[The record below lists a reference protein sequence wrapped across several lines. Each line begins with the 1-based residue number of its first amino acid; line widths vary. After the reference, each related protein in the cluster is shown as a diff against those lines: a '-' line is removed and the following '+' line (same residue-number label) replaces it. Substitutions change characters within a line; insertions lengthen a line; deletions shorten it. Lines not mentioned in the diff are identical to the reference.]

1 MNKLPDYS
9 EYLNKP
15 GMLEYIEQEWQ
26 KSTIHEHQADFVLN
40 AVRQYGIKS
49 IIEIG
54 CSTGNLALK
63 LATRP
68 DTPSKLKYKGVDAN
82 EAALEIARN
91 KVPQFTFV
99 NGDIRT
105 FKGKA
110 DLIVCFA
117 LFKHFSLT
125 ELPAIAARVK
135 GMGKYLIFD
144 MPYAE
149 HAFDDGIEHHHTWA
163 PIDFFGFSPIAI
175 DQKSNFV
182 EPMYLV

>member
-15 GMLEYIEQEWQ
+15 GMLEYIESEWQ
-26 KSTIHEHQADFVLN
+26 KSTIHEKQADFVLN

-54 CSTGNLALK
+54 CSTGNLAAK
-63 LATRP
+63 LAASGALP
-68 DTPSKLKYKGVDAN
+68 DKFKYRGIDAN
-82 EAALEIARN
+82 TSAIELARQ
-91 KVPQFTFV
+91 KVPGFKFDV
-99 NGDIRT
+99 ADIRT

-110 DLIVCFA
+110 DLVVCFA
-117 LFKHFSLT
+117 LFKHFSLA
-125 ELPAIAARVK
+125 ELPAIAAK
-135 GMGKYLIFD
+135 AKSMGKYLIFD
-144 MPYAE
+144 MPYA
-149 HAFDDGIEHHHTWA
+149 ATPFDDGTEHHHTWA
-163 PIDFFGFSPIAI
+163 PIDFFGFSPIAV

>member
-149 HAFDDGIEHHHTWA
+149 HAFDDGIEHHHTCA